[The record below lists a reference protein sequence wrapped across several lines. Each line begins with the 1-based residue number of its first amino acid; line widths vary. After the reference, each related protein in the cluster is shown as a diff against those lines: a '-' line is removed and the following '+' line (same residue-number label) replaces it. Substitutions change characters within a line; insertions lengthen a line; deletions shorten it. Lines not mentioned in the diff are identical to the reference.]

1 MVNCMV
7 KAKEIIRDIK
17 NKIAFQSGNDEE
29 CAHYALFR
37 NILVRIALNKASK
50 DIIERHL
57 GERVGKIRIIS
68 IVFSDEMVEN
78 EEKTFFTEYVFNTE
92 QMTNDDVNSLIRF
105 FQKLNSGEIWTAG
118 I

>member
-1 MVNCMV
+1 MIDYMV

-17 NKIAFQSGNDEE
+17 NRIAFQSGDDEE

-50 DIIERHL
+50 EIIERHL
-57 GERVGKIRIIS
+57 GERIRKAQIIS
-68 IVFSDEMVEN
+68 IVFSDKMVEN
-78 EEKTFFTEYVFNTE
+78 EEKTFFTEYIFNAE

-105 FQKLNSGEIWTAG
+105 FQKLNSGEVWTTG